1 MKILIIISILTYV
14 LSAAAAQVEG
24 IMQLIIDAILNIYQ
38 IAWNS
43 KDLLMTC

>member
-1 MKILIIISILTYV
+1 MKILIIISIITYV

-24 IMQLIIDAILNIYQ
+24 IMQLIIDALNIYQ
-38 IAWNS
+38 IAWNL

>member
-24 IMQLIIDAILNIYQ
+24 NMQLIIGTILNIYQ
-38 IAWNS
+38 ITWNL
-43 KDLLMTC
+43 KELLKTC